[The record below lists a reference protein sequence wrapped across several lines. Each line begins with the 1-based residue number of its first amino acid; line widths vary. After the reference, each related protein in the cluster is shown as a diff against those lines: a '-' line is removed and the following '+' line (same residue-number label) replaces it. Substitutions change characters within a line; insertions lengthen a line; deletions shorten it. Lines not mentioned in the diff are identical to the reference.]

1 MDVILVMAASFL
13 FMFSVMFVT
22 PLINGY
28 ALSLGAD
35 SILAGIITGSMS
47 IVSIFLRPIAGNLV
61 DLYSKYCLSLIGGI
75 LILIGVSGY
84 WLVNT
89 SGLLILFRLING
101 TGFVLATICMTTWLA
116 FLVPRRFVGEAM
128 GFYGLMNA
136 LAMAVAPLIAINS
149 YKVIGYRYSM
159 MIASLAAVIMLIMIK
174 FVKNHA
180 IPQNK
185 LSLKNIKHI
194 RIIQKDTIPVALLM
208 LFFSIPYFATQADL
222 VEYVAMRKLSVSV
235 GYFFLIYA
243 LSLLIIRIWLKRF
256 FDTIAFGFWFW
267 LSLIAMIIFL
277 ISMAFMKNNFIM
289 LIAAVALSIGYGV
302 IYSINQTT
310 ALLLS
315 PLDQQGL
322 ASSTVYLGLDLGMA
336 SAPILGGIIAS
347 TIPHF
352 YFYPIM
358 LIMVP
363 FVSVSYTHL
372 RAHETLMNLVCRLL
386 LEKKKLQSKL
396 TPKSCLLYTSDAAD
410 E

>member
-22 PLINGY
+22 PLIDGY

-363 FVSVSYTHL
+363 FV
-372 RAHETLMNLVCRLL
+372 LVIYFIYR
-386 LEKKKLQSKL
+386 KKLNGAIQNH
-396 TPKSCLLYTSDAAD
+396 
-410 E
+410 

>member
-101 TGFVLATICMTTWLA
+101 IGFVLATICMTTWLA

-363 FVSVSYTHL
+363 FV
-372 RAHETLMNLVCRLL
+372 LVIYFIYR
-386 LEKKKLQSKL
+386 KKLNGAIQNH
-396 TPKSCLLYTSDAAD
+396 
-410 E
+410 

>member
-116 FLVPRRFVGEAM
+116 FLVPRKFVGEAM

-363 FVSVSYTHL
+363 FV
-372 RAHETLMNLVCRLL
+372 LVIYFIYR
-386 LEKKKLQSKL
+386 KKLNGAIQNH
-396 TPKSCLLYTSDAAD
+396 
-410 E
+410 

>member
-61 DLYSKYCLSLIGGI
+61 DLYSKYCLSSIGGI

-363 FVSVSYTHL
+363 
-372 RAHETLMNLVCRLL
+372 LVLVIYFIYR
-386 LEKKKLQSKL
+386 KKLNGAIQNH
-396 TPKSCLLYTSDAAD
+396 
-410 E
+410 

>member
-277 ISMAFMKNNFIM
+277 VSMAFMKNNFIM

-363 FVSVSYTHL
+363 FV
-372 RAHETLMNLVCRLL
+372 LVIYFIYR
-386 LEKKKLQSKL
+386 KKLNGAIQNH
-396 TPKSCLLYTSDAAD
+396 
-410 E
+410 

>member
-47 IVSIFLRPIAGNLV
+47 IVSIFLRPIAANLV

-363 FVSVSYTHL
+363 FV
-372 RAHETLMNLVCRLL
+372 LVIYFIYR
-386 LEKKKLQSKL
+386 KKLNGAIQNH
-396 TPKSCLLYTSDAAD
+396 
-410 E
+410 

>member
-1 MDVILVMAASFL
+1 MKKTKSIYTVDVILVMAASFL

-47 IVSIFLRPIAGNLV
+47 IVSMFLRPIAGNLV

-363 FVSVSYTHL
+363 FV
-372 RAHETLMNLVCRLL
+372 LVIYFIYR
-386 LEKKKLQSKL
+386 KKLNGAIQNH
-396 TPKSCLLYTSDAAD
+396 
-410 E
+410 

>member
-1 MDVILVMAASFL
+1 MKKTKSIYTVDVILVMAASFL

-256 FDTIAFGFWFW
+256 FDTIAFDFWFW

-322 ASSTVYLGLDLGMA
+322 ASSTVYLGLDFGMA

-363 FVSVSYTHL
+363 FV
-372 RAHETLMNLVCRLL
+372 LVIYFIYR
-386 LEKKKLQSKL
+386 KKLNGAIQNH
-396 TPKSCLLYTSDAAD
+396 
-410 E
+410 

>member
-277 ISMAFMKNNFIM
+277 ILMAFMKNNFIM

-363 FVSVSYTHL
+363 FV
-372 RAHETLMNLVCRLL
+372 LVIYFIYR
-386 LEKKKLQSKL
+386 KKLNGAIQNH
-396 TPKSCLLYTSDAAD
+396 
-410 E
+410 

>member
-363 FVSVSYTHL
+363 FV
-372 RAHETLMNLVCRLL
+372 LVIYFIYR
-386 LEKKKLQSKL
+386 KKLNGAIQN
-396 TPKSCLLYTSDAAD
+396 Y
-410 E
+410 

>member
-322 ASSTVYLGLDLGMA
+322 ASSTVYLGLDFGMA

-347 TIPHF
+347 TIPHL

-363 FVSVSYTHL
+363 FV
-372 RAHETLMNLVCRLL
+372 LVIYFIYR
-386 LEKKKLQSKL
+386 KKLNGAIQNH
-396 TPKSCLLYTSDAAD
+396 
-410 E
+410 

>member
-159 MIASLAAVIMLIMIK
+159 MIASLAAVIMLIMIT

-363 FVSVSYTHL
+363 FV
-372 RAHETLMNLVCRLL
+372 LVIYFIYR
-386 LEKKKLQSKL
+386 KKLNGAIQNH
-396 TPKSCLLYTSDAAD
+396 
-410 E
+410 

>member
-1 MDVILVMAASFL
+1 MKKTKSIYTMDVILVMAASFL

-61 DLYSKYCLSLIGGI
+61 DLYSKYCLSSIGGI

-363 FVSVSYTHL
+363 FV
-372 RAHETLMNLVCRLL
+372 LVIYFIYR
-386 LEKKKLQSKL
+386 KKLNGAIQNH
-396 TPKSCLLYTSDAAD
+396 
-410 E
+410 

>member
-1 MDVILVMAASFL
+1 MKKTKSIYTVDVILVMAASFL

-136 LAMAVAPLIAINS
+136 LAMAGAPLIAINS

-363 FVSVSYTHL
+363 FV
-372 RAHETLMNLVCRLL
+372 LVIYFIYR
-386 LEKKKLQSKL
+386 KKLNGAIQNH
-396 TPKSCLLYTSDAAD
+396 
-410 E
+410 

>member
-315 PLDQQGL
+315 SLDQQGL

-363 FVSVSYTHL
+363 FV
-372 RAHETLMNLVCRLL
+372 LVIYFIYR
-386 LEKKKLQSKL
+386 KKLNGAIQNH
-396 TPKSCLLYTSDAAD
+396 
-410 E
+410 

>member
-358 LIMVP
+358 LIMFP
-363 FVSVSYTHL
+363 FV
-372 RAHETLMNLVCRLL
+372 LVIYFIYR
-386 LEKKKLQSKL
+386 KKLNGAIQNH
-396 TPKSCLLYTSDAAD
+396 
-410 E
+410 

>member
-363 FVSVSYTHL
+363 FV
-372 RAHETLMNLVCRLL
+372 LVIYFIYR
-386 LEKKKLQSKL
+386 KKLNGAIQNLSL
-396 TPKSCLLYTSDAAD
+396 IHI
-410 E
+410 

>member
-1 MDVILVMAASFL
+1 MKKTKSIYTMDVILVMAASFL

-243 LSLLIIRIWLKRF
+243 ISLLIIRIWLKRF

-363 FVSVSYTHL
+363 FV
-372 RAHETLMNLVCRLL
+372 LVIYFIYR
-386 LEKKKLQSKL
+386 KKLNGAIQNH
-396 TPKSCLLYTSDAAD
+396 
-410 E
+410 

>member
-1 MDVILVMAASFL
+1 MKKTKSIYTMDVILVMAASFL

-363 FVSVSYTHL
+363 FV
-372 RAHETLMNLVCRLL
+372 LVIYFIYR
-386 LEKKKLQSKL
+386 KKLNGAIQNH
-396 TPKSCLLYTSDAAD
+396 
-410 E
+410 

>member
-289 LIAAVALSIGYGV
+289 LIAAVALSIGYGL

-363 FVSVSYTHL
+363 FV
-372 RAHETLMNLVCRLL
+372 LVIYFIYR
-386 LEKKKLQSKL
+386 KKLNGAIQNH
-396 TPKSCLLYTSDAAD
+396 
-410 E
+410 

>member
-1 MDVILVMAASFL
+1 MKKTKSIYTVDVILVMAASFL

-208 LFFSIPYFATQADL
+208 LFFSMPYFATQADL

-363 FVSVSYTHL
+363 FV
-372 RAHETLMNLVCRLL
+372 LVIYFIYR
-386 LEKKKLQSKL
+386 KKLNGAIQNH
-396 TPKSCLLYTSDAAD
+396 
-410 E
+410 

>member
-1 MDVILVMAASFL
+1 MKKTKSIYTMDVILVMAASFL

-35 SILAGIITGSMS
+35 SILAGIIAGSMS

-363 FVSVSYTHL
+363 FV
-372 RAHETLMNLVCRLL
+372 LVIYFIYR
-386 LEKKKLQSKL
+386 KKLNGAIQNH
-396 TPKSCLLYTSDAAD
+396 
-410 E
+410 

>member
-47 IVSIFLRPIAGNLV
+47 VVSIFLRPIAGNLV

-363 FVSVSYTHL
+363 FV
-372 RAHETLMNLVCRLL
+372 LVIYFIYR
-386 LEKKKLQSKL
+386 KKLNGAIQNH
-396 TPKSCLLYTSDAAD
+396 
-410 E
+410 

>member
-35 SILAGIITGSMS
+35 SILAGIIAGSMS

-61 DLYSKYCLSLIGGI
+61 DLYSKYCLSLIGVI

-363 FVSVSYTHL
+363 FV
-372 RAHETLMNLVCRLL
+372 LVIYFIYR
-386 LEKKKLQSKL
+386 KKLNGAIQNH
-396 TPKSCLLYTSDAAD
+396 
-410 E
+410 

>member
-1 MDVILVMAASFL
+1 MKKTKSIYTVDVILVMAASFL

-174 FVKNHA
+174 FVKNYA

-363 FVSVSYTHL
+363 FV
-372 RAHETLMNLVCRLL
+372 LVIYFIYR
-386 LEKKKLQSKL
+386 KKLNGAIQNH
-396 TPKSCLLYTSDAAD
+396 
-410 E
+410 

>member
-159 MIASLAAVIMLIMIK
+159 MIASLSAVIMLIMIK

-363 FVSVSYTHL
+363 FV
-372 RAHETLMNLVCRLL
+372 LVIYFIYR
-386 LEKKKLQSKL
+386 KKLNGAIQNH
-396 TPKSCLLYTSDAAD
+396 
-410 E
+410 